1 MTTSTENKNELATP
15 ISFGTTL
22 GLAVG
27 AFLGPAAGIGGFVI
41 GAMLG
46 FWFDKKENDSLKSGE
61 AGAERKS
68 AEQSVIGCNH

>member
-1 MTTSTENKNELATP
+1 MTTSTENKYELATP

-27 AFLGPAAGIGGFVI
+27 AFMAPAAGIGGFVV

-46 FWFDKKENDSLKSGE
+46 FWFDKKERNS
-61 AGAERKS
+61 RKS
-68 AEQSVIGCNH
+68 SEASAENKSAKQSVIGCNH